1 MEKITQKKFHI
12 LTDSDLDQDSRNRS
26 LNHLVKNNHIPHL
39 VCVDYTGDVDIEAP
53 SYEVNKNK
61 GEIQVR
67 YDALPVKLKDSE
79 FVASFIHDRF
89 GQYAQFFKEW
99 LALYVYTNYRKLP
112 TIILVGPR
120 GRGKSTIAE
129 MTAEI
134 YPSLSQGW
142 HGHEETHNYEVEK
155 KFLYVEENEMSNS
168 HQYKTLKKYS
178 GQKYA
183 MVNKKFKD
191 PYRVKNNTSI
201 MMLTNDKVPIYVK
214 RDELP
219 TDSKNNQFF
228 VYELPPIKTGINTD
242 IQSDLV
248 NRLGHYIRTELKQVY
263 EGLNMDGYRY
273 SIDVPITPE
282 EKLLFQCSTTDLEA
296 DADKFIEKMV
306 LSKNEVYSTF
316 FEKGY
321 VPVQFFKDFDVSANH
336 YNRVIK
342 NLVKRGLLMG
352 NPERIMV
359 KNERHYCYKMTDL
372 LKDEIDKAT
381 FKKL

>member
-1 MEKITQKKFHI
+1 
-12 LTDSDLDQDSRNRS
+12 
-26 LNHLVKNNHIPHL
+26 
-39 VCVDYTGDVDIEAP
+39 
-53 SYEVNKNK
+53 
-61 GEIQVR
+61 
-67 YDALPVKLKDSE
+67 
-79 FVASFIHDRF
+79 
-89 GQYAQFFKEW
+89 
-99 LALYVYTNYRKLP
+99 
-112 TIILVGPR
+112 
-120 GRGKSTIAE
+120 
-129 MTAEI
+129 
-134 YPSLSQGW
+134 
-142 HGHEETHNYEVEK
+142 
-155 KFLYVEENEMSNS
+155 
-168 HQYKTLKKYS
+168 
-178 GQKYA
+178 
-183 MVNKKFKD
+183 
-191 PYRVKNNTSI
+191 

-321 VPVQFFKDFDVSANH
+321 VPVQFFKDFDISANH

-352 NPERIMV
+352 NTERIMV
-359 KNERHYCYKMTDL
+359 KNERQSCYKMTDL
-372 LKDEIDKAT
+372 LKDELDEAI
-381 FKKL
+381 FKQI